1 MSTWT
6 FQRSRS
12 SAKQH
17 CQELPSESY
26 HDFLGFCIGALIGLV
41 AWHWSNAPIAAIAF
55 PFLFPLMRGRRG
67 VYIYAL
73 GYHLAAVY
81 GLMGF
86 ASTWFNDSLVMG
98 AVAWFCLGLLASLVW
113 PIFISGRAQNLPV
126 KSALQVCAGML
137 CSLIPPFAL
146 VLDGQPLSA
155 WGFILPGWGFAGVVF
170 AFCCTGVVCAFMTWV
185 KKAGYRVY
193 ASAALLCQLFALG
206 LLMPAQDYAKPA
218 GVIGI
223 DTYFGKPPSNDGEHV
238 ERFAEIRKII
248 SKTNTSERHIA
259 GASVIVLP
267 ENTLNLDDPA
277 LDFMITSDVLRPLK
291 RVEKAAVIGKLGYEN
306 GQYLNQAVFIS
317 NGAIKQ
323 TVNQRQPAMLSMWRP
338 WSKEHFTLDWSRDTK
353 IDLGN
358 GLVGRVLFCYEE
370 YIPALFMLDELRGG
384 HAMEIIISSN
394 WSASDPRLPEVQRL
408 HSLGMSKLFA
418 RPVVRAVNYAAELA
432 K

>member
-6 FQRSRS
+6 YQRLRS
-12 SAKQH
+12 SVKLH
-17 CQELPSESY
+17 CPEIPKEAY
-26 HDFLGFCIGALIGLV
+26 RDVLGFIIGALIGLF
-41 AWHWSNAPIAAIAF
+41 AWHLGNAPVAAIAF

-73 GYHLAAVY
+73 GYHLAVVY

-86 ASTWFNDSLVMG
+86 AATWFNDSQVMG
-98 AVAWFCLGLLASLVW
+98 AVAWFSLGLLASVVW
-113 PIFISGRAQNLPV
+113 PIFIAGSSQNSPV

-137 CSLIPPFAL
+137 CSLLPPFAL
-146 VLDGQPLSA
+146 VLDGQPIVA
-155 WGFILPGWGFAGVVF
+155 WGYILPGWGFAGVAF
-170 AFCCTGVVCAFMTWV
+170 AFCFTALVCAFMTWV
-185 KKAGYRVY
+185 RTAGYRVY
-193 ASAALLCQLFALG
+193 AITGLLLQLIALG
-206 LLMPAQDYAKPA
+206 LLLPEQDYAKPS

-223 DTYFGKPPSNDGEHV
+223 DTYLGKPPTNDDEHV
-238 ERFAEIRKII
+238 ERFSEIRKII
-248 SKTNTSERHIA
+248 TRSNTSVRLKG

-267 ENTLNLDDPA
+267 ENTLNLDDAA
-277 LDFMITSDVLRPLK
+277 LDFMIASDVLRPLK
-291 RVEKAAVIGKLGYEN
+291 RVEKDAVIGKLGYEN

-338 WSKEHFTLDWSRDTK
+338 WSKEHFSLDWSRDTK

-418 RPVVRAVNYAAELA
+418 RPVVRSVNYAAALE